1 MATTDTKQQ
10 LKDLFRELFQL
21 NNTDLDFGIYRIMNI
36 KSKEV
41 ENFITKDL
49 DEKVESVK
57 SKILDRQ
64 SGDIK
69 AELED
74 AKAKLEKDFQVNFQ
88 QDGDIEAKANQ
99 YGQLPLFLEPF
110 KKFKTAKDK
119 LDNLRVSEDTEKSI
133 YNELYRFFE
142 RYYEGGDFI
151 SKPRAGKNNYM
162 IPYEGEEV
170 KLYWANY
177 DQYYIKTG
185 DNFKNYLFN
194 NQSADPKT
202 FTQIEFRILDADT
215 AMNNNKEE
223 KGRLFIPI
231 EEPFEWIEEE
241 RKLLVKFNYRVPT
254 PEEKKIWGDKQSVK
268 TDSKG
273 INQKLAA
280 MVNDAAKKI
289 KDTELL
295 VLLGKTKANSKG
307 EAIALFQYHLE
318 RYTTVNKFDYFIHK
332 NLKEFLH
339 RELDN
344 FLKSDVL
351 SIAFL
356 DADWKEQEVQ
366 EAIKNNVLKASAIRD
381 IALVVIE
388 FISELEEFQKRLFE
402 KKKFVVESNYCMTLD
417 RIPVSVY
424 EEVIEY
430 ILTDKDK
437 KQIADWIDLKFISG
451 TELEAENLKAK
462 GKKKEEPTF
471 ESAKVY
477 LTANNK
483 LVLDTKYLPDN
494 LKWKLLASIEN
505 LDESTD
511 GLLINSENWQALNF
525 IQAKYKT
532 QIRSV
537 YIDPPFNTGDGD
549 FLYKDSMQHSSWM
562 CMMVDRLKMSKN
574 LMSKNAGIYAHID
587 YKEVANLKQLQEKV
601 FGTENFVQL
610 ISVKAA
616 SPAGFKTVNPGPIDV
631 TEYILFSVK
640 SRNDFEFKKSFT
652 PVEYDTNYGLVI
664 ENVVKKC
671 SEWVFLSIIDS
682 VYKENGIANNKE
694 AKEKWGDYWK
704 IIRDN
709 LIAVYAL
716 ENKNRIVSIR
726 DPQKPTDDLK
736 ALLKK
741 SKDDD
746 AVYEYK
752 KENGESSYAYKG
764 GLLSFYSNKVRT
776 IDGVETPTEL
786 LTDFWNDISWAGI
799 ANEGNVKL
807 KNGKKPERL
816 LKRIIESIAA
826 NRSDYTLDFFSGSGT
841 TPSVSHKLGI
851 KWIGIEMGRYFDE
864 LTKRRLVNVLN
875 GEQTGISKLQSPNWT
890 GGGIFQYIKLEQ
902 YEDSIN
908 NIEIHTT
915 APQLSFI
922 DNIRYQLLHGTKNS
936 DSLINLEKFTKP
948 FSYTMKIVQQN
959 EPKEDTV
966 IDLVTT
972 FNFLL
977 GIEVQRYVL
986 AENNGLEYRVV
997 FGKKGLQQYIII
1009 WRNFDE
1015 TTIDL
1020 KAEKEFITKQDWFS
1034 KTSLVFCN
1042 GDNAF
1047 SAHPIEPE
1055 FIRLMNEP
1063 VL

>member
-10 LKDLFRELFQL
+10 LKDLLRELFQL
-21 NNTDLDFGIYRIMNI
+21 NNTDLDFGIYRILNI
-36 KSKEV
+36 KAKEV
-41 ENFITKDL
+41 EAFIEKDI
-49 DEKVESVK
+49 DAKIESVK
-57 SKILDRQ
+57 DKIIDRQ

-69 AELED
+69 AKLEE
-74 AKAKLEKDFQVNFQ
+74 AKAKLEKDFKVDFQ
-88 QDGDIEAKANQ
+88 KDGDLEAKVGQ
-99 YGQLPLFLEPF
+99 FGQLELFMEPF
-110 KKFKTAKDK
+110 NRFKTAKEK

-202 FTQIEFRILDADT
+202 LTQVEFRILDAET
-215 AMNNNKEE
+215 AINNNKEE
-223 KGRLFIPI
+223 KGRLFVPA
-231 EEPFEWIEEE
+231 EEPFEWIAEE
-241 RKLLVKFNYRVPT
+241 RKLLVKFNYQVPT
-254 PEEKKIWGDKQSVK
+254 TEEKKTWGDKQSVK

-280 MVNDAAKKI
+280 LVTDAGKKI
-289 KDTELL
+289 GDAELL
-295 VLLGKTKANSKG
+295 LFLNKTRNNSKG
-307 EAIALFQYHLE
+307 EAIPLFLYHLE

-332 NLKEFLH
+332 DLKGFLQ
-339 RELDN
+339 RELDT
-344 FLKSDVL
+344 FLKNDVF

-356 DADWKEQEVQ
+356 DPAWKEQEVQ

-381 IALVVIE
+381 IALVVID
-388 FISELEEFQKRLFE
+388 FMSELEEFQKRLFE

-417 RIPVSVY
+417 RIPESVY
-424 EEVIEY
+424 DDVVQY

-437 KQIADWIDLKFISG
+437 KQIQDWIDLKFITG
-451 TELEAENLKAK
+451 NELEAKK
-462 GKKKEEPTF
+462 TKVKKEDEYAD
-471 ESAKVY
+471 AKVF
-477 LTANNK
+477 LKANNK
-483 LVLDTKYLPDN
+483 LVLDTKNLSAE
-494 LKWKLLASIEN
+494 LKWKLFAAFEN
-505 LDESTD
+505 IDKLTN
-511 GLLINSENWQALNF
+511 GILINSENFQALNF
-525 IQAKYKT
+525 IQSKVKG
-532 QIRSV
+532 QVRSV
-537 YIDPPFNTGDGD
+537 YIDPPFNTGDDD

-562 CMMVDRLKMSKN
+562 CMMLDRMRISKN
-574 LMSKNAGIYAHID
+574 LMSKNAGIYSHID
-587 YKEVANLKQLQEKV
+587 YKEVANLKQLQEKI
-601 FGTENFVQL
+601 FGSENFVQL

-640 SRNDFEFKKSFT
+640 SRKDFEFKKAYT
-652 PVEYDTNYGLVI
+652 PVEYDSNYNLVI
-664 ENVVKKC
+664 ENIDSPCK
-671 SEWVFLSIIDS
+671 EWRLISIIDAI
-682 VYKENGIANNKE
+682 YKENGIANNKE

-716 ENKNRIVSIR
+716 ENKDRVVSIR

-741 SKDDD
+741 SKDEDSLC
-746 AVYEYK
+746 EYK

-764 GLLSFYSNKVRT
+764 GLLSFYSNKVQT
-776 IDGVETPTEL
+776 VDGIETPTEL

-807 KNGKKPERL
+807 KNGKKPEKL
-816 LKRIIESIAA
+816 LKRVIESTM
-826 NRSDYTLDFFSGSGT
+826 NSNDEFTLDYFSGSGT
-841 TPSVSHKLGI
+841 TPAVSQKMGK
-851 KWIGIEMGRYFDE
+851 KWIGIEMGKYFED
-864 LTKRRLVNVLN
+864 LTKRRLLNVLN
-875 GEQTGISKLQSPNWT
+875 GEQTGISKIQEWK

-902 YEDSIN
+902 YEDTLN
-908 NIEIHTT
+908 NIEIHNT
-915 APQLSFI
+915 APQLSFL
-922 DNIRYQLLHGTKNS
+922 DNIRYQLIHGTKGS

-948 FSYTMKIVQQN
+948 FDYTMKIVQQN
-959 EPKEDTV
+959 EPKEGTS

-986 AENNGLEYRVV
+986 SENNGLDYKIVI
-997 FGKKGLQQYIII
+997 GKKGLQQFIII

-1015 TTIDL
+1015 NSIDL
-1020 KAEKEFITKQDWFS
+1020 KKEKEFITKQDWYN
-1034 KTSLVFCN
+1034 TTVFVYCN

-1063 VL
+1063 VI

>member
-10 LKDLFRELFQL
+10 LKDLLRELFQL
-21 NNTDLDFGIYRIMNI
+21 NNTDLDFGIYRILNI
-36 KSKEV
+36 KAKEV
-41 ENFITKDL
+41 EEFIEKDI
-49 DEKVESVK
+49 DAKIESVK
-57 SKILDRQ
+57 DKIIDRQ
-64 SGDIK
+64 GGDIK
-69 AELED
+69 AELEE
-74 AKAKLEKDFQVNFQ
+74 AKAKLEKDFKVDFQ
-88 QDGDIEAKANQ
+88 KDGDLEAKVGQ
-99 YGQLPLFLEPF
+99 FGQLELFMEPF
-110 KKFKTAKDK
+110 NRFKTAKDK

-202 FTQIEFRILDADT
+202 LTQVEFRILDADT
-215 AMNNNKEE
+215 AINNNKEE
-223 KGRLFIPI
+223 KGRLFVPA
-231 EEPFEWIEEE
+231 EEPFEWIAEE
-241 RKLLVKFNYRVPT
+241 RKLLVKFYYRVPT
-254 PEEKKIWGDKQSVK
+254 SEEKKTWGDKQSVK
-268 TDSKG
+268 TDNKG

-280 MVNDAAKKI
+280 KVNDAGKKI
-289 KDTELL
+289 GDVELL
-295 VLLGKTKANSKG
+295 LFLSKTRNNSKG
-307 EAIALFQYHLE
+307 EAIPLFLYHLE

-332 NLKEFLH
+332 DLKGFLQ
-339 RELDN
+339 RELDT
-344 FLKSDVL
+344 FLKNDVF

-356 DADWKEQEVQ
+356 DTAWKEQEVQ

-381 IALVVIE
+381 IALVVID
-388 FISELEEFQKRLFE
+388 FMSELEEFQKRLFE
-402 KKKFVVESNYCMTLD
+402 KKKFVVESHYCMTLD
-417 RIPVSVY
+417 RIPESVY
-424 EEVIEY
+424 EDVVHY

-437 KQIADWIDLKFISG
+437 KQIQDWIDLKFITG
-451 TELEAENLKAK
+451 NELEAKKTKDKQADEYADAKAFLKA
-462 GKKKEEPTF
+462 
-471 ESAKVY
+471 
-477 LTANNK
+477 NDK
-483 LVLDTKYLPDN
+483 LVLDTKNLSAG
-494 LKWKLLASIEN
+494 LKWKLFAAFEN
-505 LDESTD
+505 IDKLTN
-511 GLLINSENWQALNF
+511 GILINSENFQALNF
-525 IQAKYKT
+525 IQSKVKG
-532 QIRSV
+532 QVRSV
-537 YIDPPFNTGDGD
+537 YIDPPFNTGDDD

-562 CMMVDRLKMSKN
+562 CMMLDRIRLSKN
-574 LMSKNAGIYAHID
+574 LMSKNAGIYSHID
-587 YKEVANLKQLQEKV
+587 YKEVANLKQLQEKI
-601 FGTENFVQL
+601 FGSENFVQL

-640 SRNDFEFKKSFT
+640 SRKDFEFKKAYT
-652 PVEYDTNYGLVI
+652 PVEYDSNYNLVI
-664 ENVVKKC
+664 ENIDSPC
-671 SEWVFLSIIDS
+671 EEWSFISIIDAI
-682 VYKENGIANNKE
+682 YKENGIANNKE

-709 LIAVYAL
+709 LIAVFAL
-716 ENKNRIVSIR
+716 ENKDRVVSIR

-741 SKDDD
+741 SKDEDRLC
-746 AVYEYK
+746 EYK

-764 GLLSFYSNKVRT
+764 GLLSFYSNKVQT
-776 IDGVETPTEL
+776 VDGIETPTEL
-786 LTDFWNDISWAGI
+786 LTDFWNDVSWAGI

-816 LKRIIESIAA
+816 LKRVIESTM
-826 NRSDYTLDFFSGSGT
+826 NSNDEFTLDYFSGSGT
-841 TPSVSHKLGI
+841 TPAVSQKMGK
-851 KWIGIEMGRYFDE
+851 KWIGIEMGRYFED
-864 LTKRRLVNVLN
+864 LTKRRLLNVLN
-875 GEQTGISKLQSPNWT
+875 GEQTGISKIQEWK

-902 YEDSIN
+902 YEDTLN
-908 NIEIHTT
+908 NIEIQNT
-915 APQLSFI
+915 APELSFL
-922 DNIRYQLLHGTKNS
+922 DNIRYQLIHGTKGS

-948 FSYTMKIVQQN
+948 FDYTMKIVQQN
-959 EPKEDTV
+959 EPKEGTN

-977 GIEVQRYVL
+977 GIEVQRYVM
-986 AENNGLEYRVV
+986 AENNGLDYKIVI
-997 FGKKGLQQYIII
+997 GKKGLQQFIII

-1015 TTIDL
+1015 NGIDL
-1020 KAEKEFITKQDWFS
+1020 KKEKEFITKQDWYNTTAF
-1034 KTSLVFCN
+1034 VYCN

-1063 VL
+1063 VI

>member
-1 MATTDTKQQ
+1 MAIQNNKKQF
-10 LKDLFRELFQL
+10 KDLLEELFQL
-21 NNTDLDFGIYRIMNI
+21 NNTDLDFGIYRIINI
-36 KSKEV
+36 KAEDIRKFINNDIDSTI
-41 ENFITKDL
+41 EN
-49 DEKVESVK
+49 VK
-57 SKILDRQ
+57 SKILNRQ

-69 AELED
+69 GELEE
-74 AKAKLEKDFQVNFQ
+74 AKTKLEKDFQVDFKKE
-88 QDGDIEAKANQ
+88 GDLESKAQ
-99 YGQLPLFLEPF
+99 GPIGQLPLFQEPF
-110 KKFKTAKDK
+110 NKFKIAKDK
-119 LDNLRVSEDTEKSI
+119 LDNLRISEDTEKSI

-151 SKPRAGKNNYM
+151 SKPRAGKHNYM

-194 NQSADPKT
+194 NQSADQKT
-202 FTQIEFRILDADT
+202 FTQVEFKILDAET
-215 AMNNNKEE
+215 TINNNKEE
-223 KGRLFIPI
+223 KGRLFVPAK
-231 EEPFEWIEEE
+231 EPFEWIADK
-241 RKLLVKFNYRVPT
+241 RKLLVKFYYRVPT
-254 PEEKKIWGDKQSVK
+254 AEEKKVWGDKQSVK
-268 TDSKG
+268 TDNKG

-280 MVNDAAKKI
+280 MVGDAAKKAG
-289 KDTELL
+289 DAELL
-295 VLLGKTKANSKG
+295 LFLGKTKSNTKG
-307 EAIALFQYHLE
+307 EAIPLFIYHLE

-332 NLKEFLH
+332 DLKGFLQ
-339 RELDN
+339 RELDT
-344 FLKSDVL
+344 FLKNDVF

-356 DADWKEQEVQ
+356 DPAWKEQEVQ

-381 IALVVIE
+381 IALVVID
-388 FISELEEFQKRLFE
+388 FMSELEEFQKRLFE
-402 KKKFVVESNYCMTLD
+402 KKKFVVESHYCMTLD
-417 RIPVSVY
+417 SIPASVY
-424 EEVIEY
+424 DEVIQY
-430 ILTDKDK
+430 IYNDKDK
-437 KQIADWIDLKFISG
+437 KQIQNWIDLNFITGS
-451 TELEAENLKAK
+451 ELEPKITK
-462 GKKKEEPTF
+462 GKKDDEF
-471 ESAKVY
+471 ADAKAF
-477 LTANNK
+477 LKANDK
-483 LVLDTKYLPDN
+483 LVLDTKNLSIE
-494 LKWKLLASIEN
+494 LKWKLVSSFEN
-505 LDESTD
+505 LDKLTN
-511 GLLINSENWQALNF
+511 GILINSENFQGLNF
-525 IQAKYKT
+525 IQTKAKG
-532 QIRSV
+532 QVRCV
-537 YIDPPFNTGDGD
+537 YIDPPFNTGDDD

-562 CMMVDRLKMSKN
+562 CMMLDRMRLGKN
-574 LMSKNAGIYAHID
+574 LMSKNAGIYSHID

-601 FGTENFVQL
+601 FGPENFVQL

-640 SRNDFEFKKSFT
+640 SRKDFEFKKAFT
-652 PVEYDTNYGLVI
+652 PVEYDSNYNLVI
-664 ENVVKKC
+664 ENIDSPC
-671 SEWVFLSIIDS
+671 EEWNFISIIDAI
-682 VYKENGIANNKE
+682 YKENGISNNKE

-741 SKDDD
+741 SKDEDRLC
-746 AVYEYK
+746 EYK

-764 GLLSFYSNKVRT
+764 GLLSFYSNKVQLV
-776 IDGVETPTEL
+776 DGIETPTEL

-816 LKRIIESIAA
+816 LKRVIASTI
-826 NRSDYTLDFFSGSGT
+826 NSNDEYTLDYFSGSGT
-841 TPSVSHKLGI
+841 TPAVSQKMGN
-851 KWIGIEMGRYFDE
+851 KWIGIEMGRYFED
-864 LTKRRLVNVLN
+864 LTKRRLINVLN
-875 GEQTGISKLQSPNWT
+875 GEQTGISKIQEWK

-902 YEDSIN
+902 YEDSLN

-915 APQLSFI
+915 APQLRFL
-922 DNIRYQLLHGTKNS
+922 DNIRYQLIHGTKGS
-936 DSLINLEKFTKP
+936 DSLINLDKFTKP
-948 FSYTMKIVQQN
+948 FDYTMKIVQQN
-959 EPKEDTV
+959 EPKEGTN

-986 AENNGLEYRVV
+986 AQNNGLDYKVV
-997 FGKKGLQQYIII
+997 IGKKGLQQYIII

-1015 TTIDL
+1015 NTIDL
-1020 KAEKEFITKQDWFS
+1020 KAEREFITKHDWYNTTAF
-1034 KTSLVFCN
+1034 VFCN